1 MQNTPGKSVQT
12 VRLLISLAVLLFSLT
27 GNAYGSLKVVASLKP
42 IHSLL
47 AGVMQGVAEPQLLL
61 GDAQSP
67 HNMSLK
73 PSQIGR
79 LKEADLIVWVG
90 AELEPALSHL
100 LQPQSYRAEVVSLI
114 AIPDLHLLP
123 IRNRHE
129 WHSHGH
135 DHNHESDHQDR
146 SPKAAIYD
154 NHIWLSPE
162 NAAVIVRHLTGKLIE
177 LDSSNST
184 IYRNNSQILL
194 NRLTT
199 LDNQIRADLEKI
211 TNTPYIVFHDAYQYF
226 EAHFDMH
233 TVGTVSITPEQVS
246 GARHIHRLR
255 QTIKESGARCLF
267 TEPQFEPKLV
277 NTLAQG
283 LEVKIGQLDPLGMQL
298 PAGPDCYF
306 SLIRGLA
313 DDLLYCLEEEQQK

>member
-1 MQNTPGKSVQT
+1 MQYILGKNIVKVQLFVILT
-12 VRLLISLAVLLFSLT
+12 ALFVSLAGT
-27 GNAYGSLKVVASLKP
+27 AHGSLKVVASLKP
-42 IHSLL
+42 VHSLL

-61 GDAQSP
+61 NDGQSP
-67 HNMSLK
+67 HSMSLK
-73 PSQIGR
+73 PSQVRI

-90 AELEPALSHL
+90 AELEPALSQL

-114 AIPDLHLLP
+114 EIPDLHLLP

-135 DHNHESDHQDR
+135 NHNQKGDHSEH
-146 SPKAAIYD
+146 SPKAHMHD

-177 LDSSNST
+177 LDNAHSA
-184 IYRNNSQILL
+184 IYSNNSQILL
-194 NRLTT
+194 DRLKT
-199 LDNQIRADLEKI
+199 LDDQIRADLERI

-226 EAHFDMH
+226 EAHFGMH
-233 TVGTVSITPEQVS
+233 TVGTVSINPEQLS

-255 QTIKESGARCLF
+255 QTIKQKGAHCLF

-306 SLIRGLA
+306 SLIQGLA
-313 DDLLYCLEEEQQK
+313 DGLLDCLAGEEQK